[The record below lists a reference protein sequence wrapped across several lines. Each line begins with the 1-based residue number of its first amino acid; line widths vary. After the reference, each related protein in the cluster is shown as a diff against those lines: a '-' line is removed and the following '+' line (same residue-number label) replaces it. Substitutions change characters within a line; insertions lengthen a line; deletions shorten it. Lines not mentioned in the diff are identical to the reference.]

1 MDKMKTLYAFILATM
16 EILLAFTISRT
27 MVKSKRMLPLA
38 RKARNLLLAAFVTVL
53 PNIFLVLIST
63 NWIHAEKAAIVL
75 FDCYFA
81 SIDIMLFFLL
91 YFCAEYAFPYSIAA
105 NKFSDAA
112 IDFFTYDIRKLLNF
126 KEHKTSWF
134 EKAMIFLFLIILFD
148 IFNLASNIWTNEI
161 FQIERIYYAGYF
173 FAPDVY
179 FRTTTSW
186 LFDMHLALCYLII
199 VLSVLCLLYRA
210 ANAPTIYKVK
220 YISSIAQVAF
230 IVILNGLYIYF
241 ELPMDISVLL
251 YSLVSASFYYF
262 AFAYVPSLLR
272 QFTIQRVIQ
281 GMDNGIAIFDN
292 DDQCIYANDFLRS
305 LYKIKP
311 HQNPMEVIAP
321 VVKRISNG
329 LPLCELD
336 SKEETIHRIVDNKE
350 LYYKMIFSRIESKD
364 KKFIGS
370 YFMMIDTSEEN
381 NREKLEHFRST
392 HDPLTGLYNRQYFYE
407 KVADTLEA
415 NPDEKYFIVC
425 CDIGKFKLINEF
437 NGIAVGDKILKS
449 FANELKERTV
459 VGEVYGRIDNDRFA
473 LLIPKDRLN
482 LQIVIDESQ
491 RIFKETVNLS
501 ILPTCYFGVY
511 EIDDRDMRVSF
522 MCDRAFI
529 AIDTIKGQYGKQVA
543 WYDSKLRDSALREQE
558 LVYQLPEAISTGQ
571 IKIYLQPQSTIEGK
585 ALGAEALVRW
595 EHPDEGIVS
604 PAEFIPIF
612 EKNGMITK
620 IDRYVWRLVF
630 QKLFE
635 WKTAGRDDFYISV
648 NISPKDFYLM
658 SIINEFNDL
667 LQEFDIDPKNLHIE
681 LSEDVMID
689 DLDRQIRLIDQLHKI
704 GFTIEIGDFGAGNT
718 SLKILRECNIDI
730 LKIDID
736 FMQNTK
742 SPRNAHIIMKELISM
757 AKNLGI
763 KILAKGIEAKD
774 QMDLLHDE
782 GCDLF
787 QGYYFSKPIDT
798 KSFERIYL

>member
-1 MDKMKTLYAFILATM
+1 
-16 EILLAFTISRT
+16 
-27 MVKSKRMLPLA
+27 
-38 RKARNLLLAAFVTVL
+38 
-53 PNIFLVLIST
+53 
-63 NWIHAEKAAIVL
+63 
-75 FDCYFA
+75 
-81 SIDIMLFFLL
+81 
-91 YFCAEYAFPYSIAA
+91 
-105 NKFSDAA
+105 
-112 IDFFTYDIRKLLNF
+112 
-126 KEHKTSWF
+126 
-134 EKAMIFLFLIILFD
+134 
-148 IFNLASNIWTNEI
+148 
-161 FQIERIYYAGYF
+161 
-173 FAPDVY
+173 
-179 FRTTTSW
+179 
-186 LFDMHLALCYLII
+186 
-199 VLSVLCLLYRA
+199 
-210 ANAPTIYKVK
+210 
-220 YISSIAQVAF
+220 
-230 IVILNGLYIYF
+230 
-241 ELPMDISVLL
+241 
-251 YSLVSASFYYF
+251 
-262 AFAYVPSLLR
+262 
-272 QFTIQRVIQ
+272 
-281 GMDNGIAIFDN
+281 
-292 DDQCIYANDFLRS
+292 
-305 LYKIKP
+305 
-311 HQNPMEVIAP
+311 MEVIAP

-543 WYDSKLRDSALREQE
+543 WYDSKLRDNALREQE

-742 SPRNAHIIMKELISM
+742 SPRNAHIIMKELIAM

>member
-1 MDKMKTLYAFILATM
+1 MKLLYSFILAAM
-16 EILLAFTISRT
+16 ELLTAFTISRT
-27 MVKSKRMLPLA
+27 MDKQKRSIPLA
-38 RKARNLLLAAFVTVL
+38 KKARNMLLAAAVTVL
-53 PNIFLVLIST
+53 PNIFLALLSSS
-63 NWIHAEKAAIVL
+63 WPYAEKTATLL
-75 FDCYFA
+75 FILYYA

-91 YFCAEYAFPYSIAA
+91 YFCAEYAFPFGIASNGFLSA
-105 NKFSDAA
+105 LIAFFSN
-112 IDFFTYDIRKLLNF
+112 DIRKLSDY
-126 KEHKTSWF
+126 KEHKSSWF
-134 EKAMIFLFLIILFD
+134 EKCMIVLFCVIMAD
-148 IFNLASNIWTNEI
+148 IFNLTSNFWTGHV
-161 FQIERIYYAGYF
+161 FQIERFYYAGAF
-173 FAPDVY
+173 FSPDVF
-179 FRTTTSW
+179 FRTTPSTS
-186 LFDMHLALCYLII
+186 FDLHLALCYLMI
-199 VLSVLCLLYRA
+199 VLSVLCLLFKTA
-210 ANAPTIYKVK
+210 TAPNIYKIK
-220 YISSIAQVAF
+220 YISSIAQITF
-230 IVILNGLYIYF
+230 IVILNGFYVFF
-241 ELPMDISVLL
+241 ELPVDFSVLL
-251 YSLVSASFYYF
+251 YSLVCASFYYF
-262 AFAYVPSLLR
+262 AFAYVPSLLL
-272 QFTIQRVIQ
+272 QFTIRRVIQ

-292 DDQCIYANDFLRS
+292 DDQCIYVNDYIRE
-305 LYKIKP
+305 LYKIRP
-311 HQNPMEVIAP
+311 NQNPMEVLGP

-329 LPLCELD
+329 LPLSELD
-336 SKEETIHRIVDNKE
+336 SREETIHRIVDNKE
-350 LYYKMIFSRIESKD
+350 RFYRMTFSRIESNDRKY
-364 KKFIGS
+364 IGS

-381 NREKLEHFRST
+381 NREKLERFRST
-392 HDPLTGLYNRQYFYE
+392 HDPLTGLYNKNYFYE
-407 KVADTLEA
+407 KVADTLES

-449 FANELKERTV
+449 IAQELKEKTV
-459 VGEVYGRIDNDRFA
+459 IGEIYGRIDNDRFA

-482 LQIVIDESQ
+482 LQILIDESQ
-491 RIFKETVNLS
+491 RIFKESVNLS

-511 EIDDRDMRVSF
+511 EIEDTDMRVSF

-571 IKIYLQPQSTIEGK
+571 IKIYLQPQSTIDGK
-585 ALGAEALVRW
+585 AVGAEALVRW

-658 SIINEFNDL
+658 SIINEFNEL
-667 LQEFDIDPKNLHIE
+667 LEKFNIDPKNLHIE
-681 LSEDVMID
+681 LSEDVMMG
-689 DLDRQIRLIDQLHKI
+689 DLERQIKLIDQLHKI

-730 LKIDID
+730 LKIDIG
-736 FMQNTK
+736 FLQNTS

-757 AKNLGI
+757 ARNLGM

-774 QMDLLHDE
+774 QMDLLHEE